1 MRSRFRRRGGGRQ
14 DCATVG
20 GTVPVGVVASGH
32 RSTSAAAAE
41 LLRAGGTA
49 ADAAVGAAFAAAV
62 AEPCLTSPGG
72 GGFAL
77 VRTASGEE
85 VILDAFVAA
94 PGLGRDGTSGG
105 GDLVRVPIDFG
116 HAVQDFHV
124 GAGSVAVPGLL
135 DGLVH
140 LHDRFGRLDLADV
153 VAPAVRLARD
163 GVTVEAIGAQLVG
176 LLAPILGRT
185 AIGRELFFRDDRP
198 LAVGDTFTNP
208 RLAELLSDLGSGA
221 RTGFRSHE
229 LGAGVTAEDVDDY
242 RVVEREPLRLRYRDA
257 EVVTNPPPS
266 FGATL
271 VAHGLG
277 ALSADGPLGPPGD
290 RRRAARLGEAL
301 VAMAEHR
308 ERLAPGAVRGTT
320 HLSVADSEGNVVAL
334 TSSNGS
340 CSGEFAGDT
349 GIQLNNVMGEEDLHP
364 AGLGTAAPG
373 TRIGS
378 MMAPTFVELAGGVTA
393 IGSGGSERIRSTIT
407 EIVVHLVD
415 DRWDLQRSVDA
426 PRLHWDG
433 TTMQSE
439 PGHPDSELDAVAER
453 WALNRWPRRDLYFG
467 GAHGVAPP
475 DGVAG
480 DPRRGGVGTVV
491 TA

>member
-1 MRSRFRRRGGGRQ
+1 M
-14 DCATVG
+14 
-20 GTVPVGVVASGH
+20 PIGVVASGH
-32 RSTSAAAAE
+32 RATSAAAAE

-77 VRTASGEE
+77 VRTAAGEE
-85 VILDAFVAA
+85 VLIDAFVAA
-94 PGLGRDGTSGG
+94 PGLGRDSTSGG
-105 GDLVRVPIDFG
+105 GDLVRVPVDFG

-135 DGLVH
+135 DGLLH
-140 LHDRFGRLDLADV
+140 LHERFGRLDLAEV
-153 VAPAVRLARD
+153 VAPAVRLARQ
-163 GVTVEAIGAQLVG
+163 GVAVESIGAHLVG
-176 LLAPILGRT
+176 LLAPILGRNST
-185 AIGRELFFRDDRP
+185 GRELFFRDDRP
-198 LAVGDTFTNP
+198 IAVGDTFTNA
-208 RLAELLSDLGSGA
+208 RLAEFLGDLGAGA
-221 RTGFRSHE
+221 RSGFRADE
-229 LGAGVTAEDVDDY
+229 LGAGVTSQDVDSY
-242 RVVEREPLRLRYRDA
+242 EVVEREPLRLRYRDA

-271 VAHGLG
+271 VAHGLEL
-277 ALSADGPLGPPGD
+277 LSVGGPLGETGD
-290 RRRAARLGEAL
+290 GRRAERLGEAL

-308 ERLAPGAVRGTT
+308 ARLVPGATKGTT
-320 HLSVADSEGNVVAL
+320 HLSVADAEGNVVAL
-334 TSSNGS
+334 TSTNGS

-364 AGLGTAAPG
+364 AGLGTAVPG

-378 MMAPTFVELAGGVTA
+378 MMAPTFVEQRGAVAA
-393 IGSGGSERIRSTIT
+393 IGSGGSERIRSAIT
-407 EIVVHLVD
+407 QLVVHLVD
-415 DRWDLQRSVDA
+415 DGWDLQTCVDA

-439 PGHPDSELDAVAER
+439 PGFPDAELEAIGRR
-453 WALNRWPRRDLYFG
+453 WQLNRWPRRDLYFG

-475 DGVAG
+475 YGVAG
-480 DPRRGGVGTVV
+480 DPRRSGVGIVV